1 MNFSRLLPPT
11 AALIPVTILSAF
23 GAEALI
29 SRGLQKQPFKP
40 LLGAIVVTATLLAIV
55 ILSGFIFNN
64 NVFSGNMNGT
74 VIFLIVFVICLFCL
88 QVTKTKPFLLFL
100 GMVIPAIF
108 FQQPMMLQQDRQ
120 TLIHSS
126 PVITELKKHLP
137 EDSRFA
143 SVSPELNF
151 LPPNRNVI
159 FGLKS
164 VHTYIPLSSTRYH
177 QLVKEL
183 GGEMGNAWR
192 WNHSINPNFDSPF
205 FWMSNIGAIISM
217 EKLNDNR
224 LKYISSHNDIHVYS
238 VANTMGMAIEFPLTD
253 TKSAELE
260 SLKIGDPRT
269 LNYRRISKIK
279 DNGDQLEFSVSPDAE
294 SVILLSQIYHPK
306 WSASSWN
313 GIIWSQVKTIQINE
327 IFQGAIAPK
336 GSQKYVFSLNKMF
349 SILHMQM

>member
-1 MNFSRLLPPT
+1 MLSLKISSIEPGAQHLALSTFPEFWKYNLTGIPLDYKGHYKVSFSVFTLILVFVAIFHQPKKVYGWVLASVFLYLIELNFTLFYTLWKFFGMNFSRLLPPT

-151 LPPNRNVI
+151 YL
-159 FGLKS
+159 
-164 VHTYIPLSSTRYH
+164 
-177 QLVKEL
+177 Q
-183 GGEMGNAWR
+183 
-192 WNHSINPNFDSPF
+192 
-205 FWMSNIGAIISM
+205 
-217 EKLNDNR
+217 
-224 LKYISSHNDIHVYS
+224 
-238 VANTMGMAIEFPLTD
+238 IE
-253 TKSAELE
+253 
-260 SLKIGDPRT
+260 T
-269 LNYRRISKIK
+269 LFL
-279 DNGDQLEFSVSPDAE
+279 D
-294 SVILLSQIYHPK
+294 
-306 WSASSWN
+306 
-313 GIIWSQVKTIQINE
+313 
-327 IFQGAIAPK
+327 
-336 GSQKYVFSLNKMF
+336 
-349 SILHMQM
+349 